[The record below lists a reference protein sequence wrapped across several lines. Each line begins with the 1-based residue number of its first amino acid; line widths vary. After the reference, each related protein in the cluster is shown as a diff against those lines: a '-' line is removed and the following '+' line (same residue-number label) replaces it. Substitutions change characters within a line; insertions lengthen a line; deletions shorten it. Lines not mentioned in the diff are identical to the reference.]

1 MKCSELVDDGVTDVL
16 RSTNDIFKADVIIFP
31 INEEDITFCTFEPC
45 EADTV
50 LCVST

>member
-1 MKCSELVDDGVTDVL
+1 MKGRGLVVDGVTDVL

-31 INEEDITFCTFEPC
+31 INEEDITFCMFEPC